1 MGDLVFLSH
10 LLLLEDLSKRERGCM
25 DVGET
30 SGGDFRSKDGFKKGI
45 SQINYRGFAH
55 LRTFVQPQPNH
66 KPWLKTMV
74 ASYDDGNFKGIPPPI
89 HRAVNLP

>member
-10 LLLLEDLSKRERGCM
+10 LLLLEDLSKRERGCR

-55 LRTFVQPQPNH
+55 LRKFVQNQPNH
-66 KPWLKTMV
+66 GSKPWLHHLMMKV
-74 ASYDDGNFKGIPPPI
+74 SRASRRQFIG
-89 HRAVNLP
+89 L